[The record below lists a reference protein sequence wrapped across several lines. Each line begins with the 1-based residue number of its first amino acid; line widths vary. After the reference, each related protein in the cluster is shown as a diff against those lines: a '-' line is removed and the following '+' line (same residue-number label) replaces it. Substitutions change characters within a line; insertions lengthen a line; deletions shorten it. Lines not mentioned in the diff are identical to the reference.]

1 MERERQLLDE
11 KRVKW
16 VTRRTEM
23 ITRERNERFQGGM
36 GVGYRVNKQ
45 AVEKKPALA
54 TESEGTMEE
63 QLVQEQYLMEP
74 LLVCEV
80 EEWENLFWNKLRKF
94 FWPRSAMIEW
104 KRKKD

>member
-23 ITRERNERFQGGM
+23 ITRERRERFQSGM

-54 TESEGTMEE
+54 TKSEGTMEE